1 MTHKEAEVLINRQ
14 ECLIKKHIKRKIC
27 LIKRHKSLL
36 KRNKYLLKRIKCL
49 IKRHKYLIKK
59 LKCLIKRHLYII
71 ESANVPHKEPLMAT
85 TKKGKGNCPSWR
97 KKLFAQQFCASQKM
111 LCLPWWGQGGTVY
124 DSLVG
129 DGRVATGPQ
138 ALATSHL

>member
-97 KKLFAQQFCASQKM
+97 KNFLLNNFVPRKKCCTS
-111 LCLPWWGQGGTVY
+111 PGGDKGAHFMTVW
-124 DSLVG
+124 
-129 DGRVATGPQ
+129 
-138 ALATSHL
+138 

>member
-59 LKCLIKRHLYII
+59 LKCLIKRHLCII
-71 ESANVPHKEPLMAT
+71 KSANVPHKESLMAT
-85 TKKGKGNCPSWR
+85 TKKEKAIVPPGEKTVCSTI
-97 KKLFAQQFCASQKM
+97 
-111 LCLPWWGQGGTVY
+111 LCLAKNAVPPPVGTRGHT
-124 DSLVG
+124 L
-129 DGRVATGPQ
+129 
-138 ALATSHL
+138 